1 MRGWSLI
8 EDLILDSR
16 LGLRQLR
23 KNLGFTAVAVLTLAL
38 GIGANTAIFT
48 LVHAVMMKRLPVA
61 DSDQLYILGDT
72 KVCCDTAEF
81 QDNFA
86 LYSYPLYKRVRE
98 NTPEFSEIAAF
109 QTWLQPFSARRTGVQ
124 TVAEPYNGYFVSGNY
139 FSTLGLSA
147 FAGRTLSPEDD
158 QPNAPPVAMMMSYR
172 AWQLRYGADP
182 SVIGATFTLNGV
194 PATIVGVTPP
204 GFFGETL
211 RSDPPDFW
219 APLATEPMLSRDN
232 PLLDQPTEYWLY
244 AIGRL
249 RLAAQPARA
258 QTRLTTEV
266 QQWFR
271 DQGGVSVRY
280 GQEISKVRVILT
292 AAGSGVGRLRNS
304 YGDGLRL
311 LMVVS
316 ALVLLIAC
324 ANVANLLLA
333 RGMATRSQTAVRVAL
348 GASRARLM
356 RQMLTEGT
364 LLALLGGIAGI
375 GVAFAGTRAIL
386 ALAFRGAK
394 YVPIDASPSLPVLVF
409 AFLLS
414 LLTGIIFSVAPTWV
428 TAATQPAESLRG
440 AGRST
445 RDHSVLPQKAL
456 VILQAAMSLVLLVG
470 AGLLTESLA
479 HLESQQLGLETQSRL
494 IVRINP
500 ALAGYTSERLPVL
513 YRDLEDRFSQ
523 LPGVRS
529 ASLALHSP
537 MDNWNWNSVVFIEGR
552 TPAANPDNDTAEYDF
567 VSPLYFE
574 TIGTRL
580 LRGRTIDVQDTPNSH
595 HVAVIN
601 EAFAHRFFPNE
612 DAIGKHLGMND
623 VSHSG
628 DYEIVGIVENTKYR
642 EPKAPAQPM
651 FFIPLLQTVHY
662 KASTDNAYQIWGNYI
677 DSIQLRVAGRPENFE
692 AAVRQTLANIDP
704 NMTVIKMLKF
714 EDQVGRGLDSPR
726 LIARLTTLYAILAVI
741 LASIGLYGVA
751 AYMVARRTTEIGI
764 RIALGAP
771 RANVVAIVLRSA
783 MAPIAS
789 GLLIGV
795 PVALGGGRAIAS
807 QLFGVRGY
815 DPLVLSTAI
824 AALTI
829 SAVLAAIIPARRAAS
844 IDPLRAL
851 RLE

>member
-158 QPNAPPVAMMMSYR
+158 QPNAPPVAMMSYR